1 VTRRACVQPGLD
13 AGVRS
18 LLTSGAVRSRLVIT
32 VLLATLA
39 LSLPSLVSGAT
50 RASGPCHL
58 KRWTNE
64 SIRHFSRR
72 EIRCT
77 VETLG
82 PVKGGADRAICIAD
96 RESNLLPGAQN
107 PVGPYDGLYQHL
119 ESSWDGRFAKYTDSA
134 WSLDPSPFNG
144 RTNAI
149 VTIQM
154 VVAFG
159 TWKSAGWPRKG
170 C

>member
-1 VTRRACVQPGLD
+1 MQPGLD

-18 LLTSGAVRSRLVIT
+18 LLTSLAVRSRLVIT
-32 VLLATLA
+32 VLFATLA
-39 LSLPSLVSGAT
+39 LSLPSPVSGAT

-64 SIRHFSRR
+64 SVRHFSRR
-72 EIRCT
+72 EIRCA

-96 RESNLLPGAQN
+96 RESNLLPGAQSPDGPN
-107 PVGPYDGLYQHL
+107 GPYDGLYQHL
-119 ESSWDGRFAKYTDSA
+119 ESAWDGRYAKYTDPA
-134 WSLDPSPFNG
+134 WSLNTSPFNG
-144 RTNAI
+144 RSNAI
-149 VTIQM
+149 VTVRM

-159 TWKSAGWPRKG
+159 TWKSAGWPRRG

>member
-1 VTRRACVQPGLD
+1 MQPGLD

-18 LLTSGAVRSRLVIT
+18 LLTSLAVRSRLVIT
-32 VLLATLA
+32 VLFATLA
-39 LSLPSLVSGAT
+39 LSLPSPISGAT

-58 KRWTNE
+58 TRWTNE
-64 SIRHFSRR
+64 SVRHFSRR
-72 EIRCT
+72 EIRCA

-82 PVKGGADRAICIAD
+82 PVKGGADRAVCIAA

-119 ESSWDGRFAKYTDSA
+119 ESSWDGRYAKYTDPV

-144 RTNAI
+144 RTNAV
-149 VTIQM
+149 VTIRM
-154 VVAFG
+154 VAAAG
-159 TWKSAGWPRKG
+159 SWKSAGWPRRG